1 MSTNG
6 IKNIEKNGKPEEF
19 APRWTDYLDPK
30 PLTKEQEEL
39 REAFRE
45 AMAALKEEERK
56 YGKKD
61 YSNL

>member
-1 MSTNG
+1 MNTNG
-6 IKNIEKNGKPEEF
+6 KKKLDTKGDEHKVPH
-19 APRWTDYLDPK
+19 WTDFISTK
-30 PLTKEQEEL
+30 PLTKDQKEL
-39 REAFRE
+39 RDAFRE